1 MKRAQSQLKRTLTT
15 PKSFLIEDFEEDDT
29 NLDFEL
35 FKPEPDDAINQGSR
49 QVLSFS
55 KNSSFENAFF
65 IYPESEES
73 LKSVLRVHVSVNL
86 MNSYLPEIT
95 SSELGTSKER
105 VKKI

>member
-1 MKRAQSQLKRTLTT
+1 MTT
-15 PKSFLIEDFEEDDT
+15 PKSFLIEDYEEDDN
-29 NLDFEL
+29 NLDLEL
-35 FKPEPDDAINQGSR
+35 YRPEPDDAINQGSR

-65 IYPESEES
+65 IYPESEDS